1 MDSTFGPD
9 KDSFAIFSCANH
21 DGTSYAKPAFLGL
34 QPAFSSNPR
43 QFEISHYFHQPEPLV
58 AVAMETGRDVV
69 VTGWDYQK
77 EAPGSLYAKKSFEG
91 EITAVIWDH

>member
-1 MDSTFGPD
+1 M
-9 KDSFAIFSCANH
+9 
-21 DGTSYAKPAFLGL
+21 
-34 QPAFSSNPR
+34 
-43 QFEISHYFHQPEPLV
+43 

-69 VTGWDYQK
+69 VTGWDHQK